1 VGKTVYKIE
10 EFPDDDRLW
19 RIEWIGGVRYN
30 ATVPSDPL
38 MDVCL
43 TRLPAGE
50 TNPLSARS
58 RSSEAKFIAKIGVGL
73 LPFISIASVWQKRRP
88 VATNC
93 AAYRRQLTIETKL
106 CRTEMLCDLTAN
118 YNGIP
123 NDSCLGPIAP
133 FAGTPKAARCVRIH
147 PSIDITSTGV
157 WPMPSQ
163 PHLLLPTFGHHHP
176 IQGAA

>member
-1 VGKTVYKIE
+1 MSANLSALFANGRADRYDLRVGKTVYKIE

-30 ATVPSDPL
+30 SSVPSDPL

-43 TRLPAGE
+43 TRLPTGE

-58 RSSEAKFIAKIGVGL
+58 RFSEAKSVAKIGVGL
-73 LPFISIASVWQKRRP
+73 LPFISIASVWQKGRP

-93 AAYRRQLTIETKL
+93 AAYRRQLTIDTKL
-106 CRTEMLCDLTAN
+106 CRTEMLGDLTAN

-123 NDSCLGPIAP
+123 RRLKPNCANCSNAV
-133 FAGTPKAARCVRIH
+133 TKAA
-147 PSIDITSTGV
+147 PENA
-157 WPMPSQ
+157 
-163 PHLLLPTFGHHHP
+163 PTFDPP
-176 IQGAA
+176 ISASS